1 MTEKPTYEE
10 LKQRVAALQ
19 EEVVKG
25 KQAEKALRES
35 EERFRLLYE
44 RAPLGYQ
51 SLDERGYFL
60 EVNQAWLDT
69 LGYAR
74 EEVIG
79 KSFGDF
85 LHPEWRDHFKE
96 NFPRFKAVGEILGVE
111 FEMMKKDGSFIMV
124 AFNGKIG
131 RDKEGCFK
139 QTHCILHDITS
150 QKRSEEAL
158 KERTDFLDKIIES
171 SALSTWISDEKGT
184 AIRTNPA
191 CLAFFGATGEEVI
204 GKYNLF
210 QDVVIEK
217 QGFMPDIKRV
227 FEKGEVASILIDYDF
242 SAVDHVA
249 VKKATHKI
257 VNSIFTPVL
266 DSRGK
271 VSNVIVQAIDLTDIK
286 NAEAALRESEQKY
299 RLIAENTADLISVLN
314 MNLRFT
320 YVSPASMRLLG
331 YTVEEVMERT
341 LEQFLTP
348 ESMRFGLTVFQ
359 KEMQLEAS
367 GTADPDRTRIVE
379 LEGYKKDGATI
390 WIEASLSFLRD
401 KDHKPVGIL
410 IVSRDIT
417 ERKRAEAALRTF
429 QQRLSQIIDFLPDA
443 TMVVDL
449 EGKVI
454 AWNRAIEEMTGVK
467 AKDIL
472 GKGNYEY
479 AIPFYGVRRPIL
491 IDLVGRWN
499 DEAAKTYQYVKK
511 EGESLVS
518 ETYDCPAKP
527 GGTLWNRASL
537 LYDNNGKVIGAIESI
552 RDISEHKR
560 AEASLRFQ
568 KAYFEGLVD
577 NMPDAIAMFDDDGI
591 VTEINTRFTRMFGFT
606 EEEAVGQNISELV
619 GPPDRLEEAHS
630 YRRRITS
637 GEKMSVETV
646 RKNKDGTLIDVS
658 LRSAP
663 VIVDDTPIGHFVLY
677 RDISSRKQSEIEKS
691 RLQSQ
696 LQQAQKMEA
705 IGTLAGGIAHDFNN
719 LLMAIQGRTSIMLM
733 DKDSSHPDFV
743 HLRGIEG
750 YVGNAAD
757 LTKQLLGFARGG
769 KYEVKPTDLNELI
782 KKESRMFGRT
792 KKEISIHEKYEE
804 NLWPVEVDRGQIQ
817 QVLLNLYV
825 NAWQAM
831 PGGGNLYVETENV
844 TLDDHYVKPFS
855 VASGRYVKIHITDT
869 GIGMDKAT
877 REKIFDPFFTTKGLG
892 RGTGLGLASAYGI
905 IKNHGGFINVY
916 SEKGHGSTFSIYLPA
931 SEKEII
937 ERKEPIGET
946 LTGSET
952 VLFVD
957 DEEIMTEVAGD
968 LLRLLGYKVL
978 IAGNGKEAIRIY
990 EEKKERIDLVILDMI
1005 MPDMGGG
1012 ETYDRMKD
1020 INPEVKV
1027 LLSSGYSINGQATE
1041 ILDRGCNGFIQK
1053 PFKMVELSQK
1063 LREILDER

>member
-10 LKQRVAALQ
+10 LKQQVAALQ

-25 KQAEKALRES
+25 QQAEKALQES
-35 EERFRLLYE
+35 EE
-44 RAPLGYQ
+44 
-51 SLDERGYFL
+51 
-60 EVNQAWLDT
+60 
-69 LGYAR
+69 
-74 EEVIG
+74 
-79 KSFGDF
+79 
-85 LHPEWRDHFKE
+85 
-96 NFPRFKAVGEILGVE
+96 
-111 FEMMKKDGSFIMV
+111 
-124 AFNGKIG
+124 
-131 RDKEGCFK
+131 
-139 QTHCILHDITS
+139 
-150 QKRSEEAL
+150 
-158 KERTDFLDKIIES
+158 
-171 SALSTWISDEKGT
+171 
-184 AIRTNPA
+184 
-191 CLAFFGATGEEVI
+191 
-204 GKYNLF
+204 
-210 QDVVIEK
+210 
-217 QGFMPDIKRV
+217 
-227 FEKGEVASILIDYDF
+227 
-242 SAVDHVA
+242 
-249 VKKATHKI
+249 
-257 VNSIFTPVL
+257 
-266 DSRGK
+266 
-271 VSNVIVQAIDLTDIK
+271 
-286 NAEAALRESEQKY
+286 KY

-314 MNLRFT
+314 MNLQFT
-320 YVSPASMRLLG
+320 HVSPASMRLRG
-331 YTVEEVMERT
+331 YTVEEAMEQT
-341 LEQFLTP
+341 LEQVLTP
-348 ESMRFGLTVFQ
+348 ESMQIGLTVFQ

-367 GTADPDRTRIVE
+367 GTADPDRTRILE
-379 LEGYKKDGATI
+379 LEEYKKDGSTI
-390 WIEASLSFLRD
+390 WMEVSLSFLRD

-417 ERKRAEAALRTF
+417 DRKRTEEELKTLR
-429 QQRLSQIIDFLPDA
+429 QRLSQTIAFLPDA

-449 EGKVI
+449 EGKLI

-467 AKDIL
+467 VKDIL

-491 IDLVGRWN
+491 IDLVGKWN
-499 DEAAKTYQYVKK
+499 DETAKTYQYVKK

-518 ETYDCPAKP
+518 ETHYCLVKP
-527 GGTLWNRASL
+527 GGTLWNKASL
-537 LYDNNGKVIGAIESI
+537 LYDNDGKVIGAIESI

-591 VTEINTRFTRMFGFT
+591 VTEINAQFTRLFGFT

-663 VIVDDTPIGHFVLY
+663 VIVDNTRIGHFVLY
-677 RDISSRKQSEIEKS
+677 RDISSRKRAEIEKA

-757 LTKQLLGFARGG
+757 LTRQLLGFARGG

-792 KKEISIHEKYEE
+792 KKEISIREKYEE
-804 NLWPVEVDRGQIQ
+804 NLWPVEADRGQIQ

-831 PGGGNLYVETENV
+831 RGGGNLYVETENV

-855 VASGRYVKIHITDT
+855 VASGKYVKIHITDT
-869 GIGMDKAT
+869 GVGMDKAT
-877 REKIFDPFFTTKGLG
+877 REKIFEPFFTTKGLG

-916 SEKGHGSTFSIYLPA
+916 SEKGRGSTFSIYLPA
-931 SEKEII
+931 CEREII
-937 ERKEPIGET
+937 ELKEPIVET
-946 LTGSET
+946 LMGSET
-952 VLFVD
+952 ILFVD
-957 DEEIMTEVAGD
+957 DEDIITEVAGD
-968 LLRLLGYKVL
+968 LLRMLGYKVL

-1005 MPDMGGG
+1005 MPDMSGG

-1053 PFKMVELSQK
+1053 PFKVVELSQK